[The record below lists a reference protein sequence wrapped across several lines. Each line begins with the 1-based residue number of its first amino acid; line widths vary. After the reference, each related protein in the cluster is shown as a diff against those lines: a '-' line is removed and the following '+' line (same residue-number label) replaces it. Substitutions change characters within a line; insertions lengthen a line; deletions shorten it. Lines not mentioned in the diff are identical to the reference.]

1 MYKHLILNSILF
13 SLLVSSCSGDGEE
26 ETVKINLK
34 EELDV
39 EKDTFLISPNSDT
52 LIFGKSGTAI
62 FFPAGSFYP
71 EGDDTT
77 APVKIV
83 LKEYYDMSDIL
94 MQDLSTESNGELLET
109 GGMINIK
116 AYSEGSEVNLKY
128 GKEFIVHFP
137 KNGSKADDM
146 QLFSQGFYDS
156 APGDNAIRW
165 EEEPRSEGY
174 EIDSLMYWYTK
185 WDGIDSPFINLKEDG
200 TYLLDWLHESL
211 EYTEEERDYIRFRDV
226 NIHYTLTTQGILEN
240 IRYEKE
246 YDESRVRRFMEIV
259 KGIPL
264 VEPFTINGVPKDND
278 GWIHFYMGNVPS
290 KLTDAK
296 YLKSF
301 EKKYP
306 DFEKKSI
313 NDLDQ
318 AELHYF
324 IFSSAKLG
332 WLNVDRFVDDPAPK
346 VDMTLTLDDPE
357 DLMVKMIYKDFKSV
371 IPPLFANGVHSFS
384 GIPEGKNIT
393 LMIIRNSNDKLMM
406 SITEHVTA
414 NGEITGMKFKE
425 YTLGELKAELKKL
438 D

>member
-146 QLFSQGFYDS
+146 QLLSQGFYDS
-156 APGDNAIRW
+156 APGDTSIRW
-165 EEEPRSEGY
+165 EEEPASEGY
-174 EIDSLMYWYTK
+174 ETDNIWKLYTK
-185 WDGIDSPFINLKEDG
+185 YKDLDDTILYMADGNDIWDWISDTIKYTPE
-200 TYLLDWLHESL
+200 EM
-211 EYTEEERDYIRFRDV
+211 EYMRFRDV
-226 NIHYTLTTQGILEN
+226 NIHYVVTAAGTLKD
-240 IRYEKE
+240 IRYEKDYE
-246 YDESRVRRFMEIV
+246 IEKVSRLMEIV
-259 KGIPL
+259 KAMPL
-264 VEPFTINGVPKDND
+264 LRPYTRNGVPSDNAGWLNFGVKYIPPKYKNDKD
-278 GWIHFYMGNVPS
+278 
-290 KLTDAK
+290 
-296 YLKSF
+296 YLKSL

-313 NDLDQ
+313 NDLEQ

-371 IPPLFANGVHSFS
+371 IPPMFANGVHSFS